1 MTATYQ
7 ELLKRSYIQR
17 LRNQK
22 DGNAILGCLDALFE
36 DYLKE
41 QQAPNVIGVGTVS
54 SDGAISLN
62 FN

>member
-7 ELLKRSYIQR
+7 ELLKKAYIQR

-22 DGNAILGCLDALFE
+22 DGNAILACLDSIYE